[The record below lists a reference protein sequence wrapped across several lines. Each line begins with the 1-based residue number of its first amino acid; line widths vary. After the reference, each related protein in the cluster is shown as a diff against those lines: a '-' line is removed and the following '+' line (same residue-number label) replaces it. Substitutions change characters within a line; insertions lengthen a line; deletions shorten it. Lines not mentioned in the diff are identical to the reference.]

1 MKGKSLRGI
10 WIMFVVFVVIFI
22 LNMNGDVVSDITAT
36 QRMWLVMDVWSLV
49 LSIVLL
55 FRHRLPSAKQIC
67 ISLILGGLVSLSY
80 LQGSA
85 FSIISSFLI
94 TVMAALAV
102 FSTFAVYRESP
113 VQFLRRNGKGGVTG
127 SIIWGL
133 LFGLALGAVN
143 VGLMLSNNELDFQL
157 SLSRFLVSLSPAV
170 LEEIAMRTLFFAFC
184 LSLLQGRITTKGQRF
199 TCWFMMVIPHVLI
212 HTPEAFMSQGVI
224 SGLVV
229 VMLYTVIFGLPFAY
243 LQWKRDVT
251 SAMIAHGVVDFIRFC
266 LFGLPF

>member
-22 LNMNGDVVSDITAT
+22 LNMSVVWDINAT

-49 LSIVLL
+49 LSIILL

-85 FSIISSFLI
+85 YSIISSFLI

-143 VGLMLSNNELDFQL
+143 VGLMLSNNELNVQV
-157 SLSRFLVSLSPAV
+157 SLSRFLVSLNPAV

-184 LSLLQGRITTKGQRF
+184 YSLLQGRISTKGQRF

-212 HTPEAFMSQGVI
+212 HTPEAFMSKGVI

-229 VMLYTVIFGLPFAY
+229 VILTTVIFGLPFAY

>member
-1 MKGKSLRGI
+1 MKGRSLRGI
-10 WIMFVVFVVIFI
+10 WFMFVIFVVIFI
-22 LNMNGDVVSDITAT
+22 LNMVVVSDINAT

-55 FRHRLPSAKQIC
+55 FRHRLPSAKQIS
-67 ISLILGGLVSLSY
+67 ISLILGGLVALSY

-85 FSIISSFLI
+85 YSIISSFLV

-113 VQFLRRNGKGGVTG
+113 VQFLRVNGKGGVTG

-143 VGLMLSNNELDFQL
+143 VGLMLSNNELDVQV
-157 SLSRFLVSLSPAV
+157 SLSRVLVSLSPAV

-199 TCWFMMVIPHVLI
+199 ACWFMMVIPHVLI

-229 VMLYTVIFGLPFAY
+229 VILYTVIFGLPFAY

-251 SAMIAHGVVDFIRFC
+251 SAMLAHSVVDFIRFS

>member
-22 LNMNGDVVSDITAT
+22 LNMNVVSDINST

-55 FRHRLPSAKQIC
+55 LRHRLPPVKQIV

-80 LQGSA
+80 LQGNT

-113 VQFLRRNGKGGVTG
+113 IRFLSSNGKGGVTG
-127 SIIWGL
+127 SVIWGL

-143 VGLMLSNNELDFQL
+143 VGLMLTNNELNFQV

-184 LSLLQGRITTKGQRF
+184 YSLLQGRIATKGQYF

-212 HTPEAFMSQGVI
+212 HTPEAFMSNGVI
-224 SGLVV
+224 SGLIVV
-229 VMLYTVIFGLPFAY
+229 ILYTVIFGLPFAY
-243 LQWKRDVT
+243 LQWKRDVA